1 MKFLRELL
9 AILLVNLS
17 GVTQRIGSALT
28 ILVGVTCAVGT
39 LVSMLAMGTGAREQ
53 QVANVRSDRV
63 ILTTTGTQ
71 QGQGSITKQEAAVIL
86 GLPGVRKDA
95 KGNPIVVFQSM
106 VPIEGRRRST
116 GNRIYFPLAG
126 VTPKMTELAP
136 ELHFTGGRAFKP
148 GLHELVASNS
158 CGRQFIGFEIGDRRP
173 IRGSDWA
180 VVGHFDQ
187 GQAQECIV
195 YADAETLMST
205 LSRTTYSSV
214 SLMLQS
220 AADYE
225 VLRAAVSSN
234 PTLRLD
240 VQHEKDAVE
249 GAFRP
254 LNSILNF
261 VSFFVGT
268 IMALGATLGAV
279 NSLYAIVD
287 SRQREIATM
296 RAIGFSPGAVVLAVL
311 LESMLLALPGALLGS
326 VLAWL
331 LFNGLAASPFGYSF
345 RLSVTFSLAML
356 GIEWALAMGLLG
368 GLLPALRA
376 ARMPVA
382 TALRAI

>member
-17 GVTQRIGSALT
+17 GVTQRIGPALT

-53 QVANVRSDRV
+53 QVANVRPDRV
-63 ILTTTGTQ
+63 ILTTRGTRP
-71 QGQGSITKQEAAVIL
+71 GQGSITRQEAAVIL

-95 KGNPIVVFQSM
+95 KGDPIVVFHSM

-116 GNRIYFPLAG
+116 GNRIYFPLVG
-126 VTPKMTELAP
+126 VTSKMTEFAP
-136 ELHFTGGRAFKP
+136 ELDFTAGRAFKP
-148 GLHELVASNS
+148 GLQEIVASNS
-158 CGRQFIGFEIGDRRP
+158 CSRQFVGFEIGDRRP
-173 IRGSDWA
+173 IRGRDWT
-180 VVGHFDQ
+180 VVGNFDQ
-187 GQAQECIV
+187 GHAQECIV
-195 YADAETLMST
+195 YADAETLMT
-205 LSRTTYSSV
+205 TFSRNTYSSAAV
-214 SLMLQS
+214 TLTSP
-220 AADYE
+220 ADYQ

-234 PTLRLD
+234 PALRLD
-240 VQHEKDAVE
+240 VQHEKDSVE
-249 GAFRP
+249 DTFKP
-254 LNSILNF
+254 LNSILDF

-268 IMALGATLGAV
+268 IMAIGATLGAV
-279 NSLYAIVD
+279 NSLYAMVD
-287 SRQREIATM
+287 SRRRELATL
-296 RAIGFSPGAVVLAVL
+296 RAIGFRPGAVVLAVL

-345 RLSVTFSLAML
+345 RLSVTVSLAVL

-376 ARMPVA
+376 ARMPVV

>member
-17 GVTQRIGSALT
+17 GVTERIGSALT
-28 ILVGVTCAVGT
+28 IVVGVACAVGA

-53 QVANVRSDRV
+53 QGANVRADRV

-95 KGNPIVVFQSM
+95 KGSPIVVFQSM

-126 VTPKMTELAP
+126 VTPQITELAP
-136 ELHFTGGRAFKP
+136 ELRFTGGRAFKP

-158 CGRQFIGFEIGDRRP
+158 CRRQFVGFEIGDRRP
-173 IRGSDWA
+173 LRGSDWT

-187 GQAQECIV
+187 GHAQECTV
-195 YADAETLMST
+195 YADAETLMSAFA
-205 LSRTTYSSV
+205 RTTYSSV

-220 AADYE
+220 PADYAA
-225 VLRAAVSSN
+225 LRAAVTTN
-234 PTLRLD
+234 PALRIE
-240 VQHEKDAVE
+240 VQREKDAIE
-249 GAFRP
+249 AAFKP
-254 LNSILNF
+254 LNAILNF
-261 VSFFVGT
+261 VSYFVGA
-268 IMALGATLGAV
+268 IMAVGATLGAV
-279 NSLYAIVD
+279 NSLYSIVD
-287 SRQREIATM
+287 SRQREIATL
-296 RAIGFSPGAVVLAVL
+296 RALGFSPAAVVLAVL

-331 LFNGLAASPFGYSF
+331 LFNGLTASPFGYSF
-345 RLSVTFSLAML
+345 QLSVTLSLAVL

-376 ARMPVA
+376 ARIPVV

>member
-1 MKFLRELL
+1 MKFLRELI

-28 ILVGVTCAVGT
+28 IVVGVTCAVGA

-53 QVANVRSDRV
+53 QVANVRHDRV
-63 ILTTTGTQ
+63 ILTTTGTR
-71 QGQGSITKQEAAVIL
+71 QGQGSITRQEAAVIL

-95 KGNPIVVFQSM
+95 KGDPIVVFQSM
-106 VPIEGRRRST
+106 APIEGRRRST
-116 GNRIYFPLAG
+116 GNRIYFPLVG
-126 VTPKMTELAP
+126 VTSKMTEFAP
-136 ELHFTGGRAFKP
+136 ELHFTAGRAFRP
-148 GLHELVASNS
+148 GLQELVASNS
-158 CGRQFIGFEIGDRRP
+158 CSRQFVGFEIGGRHP
-173 IRGSDWA
+173 IRGRDWS

-187 GQAQECIV
+187 GHAQECIV

-214 SLMLQS
+214 ALMLRS
-220 AADYE
+220 PPDYE

-240 VQHEKDAVE
+240 VQHEKDAIE
-249 GAFRP
+249 AAFKP

-268 IMALGATLGAV
+268 IMAVGATLGAV
-279 NSLYAIVD
+279 NSLYAMVD
-287 SRQREIATM
+287 SRQREIATL
-296 RAIGFSPGAVVLAVL
+296 RAIGFSPAAVVLAVL
-311 LESMLLALPGALLGS
+311 LESMLFALPGALLGS
-326 VLAWL
+326 GLAWL
-331 LFNGLAASPFGYSF
+331 LFNGLTASPFGYSF
-345 RLSVTFSLAML
+345 RLSVTFPLAVL
-356 GIEWALAMGLLG
+356 GIQWALAMGLLG